1 VEIAKALGGSFKLVL
16 LAPRT
21 VREMTHCSEG
31 SFLPITCNEKIVS
44 PGEYR
49 TILSDYGTLKK
60 GGHDWQVRDFKSVSK
75 TILKSQ
81 LPVKLQ
87 EQKVI
92 TIDKVRK
99 RQVGFQTVYSSEPIF
114 VNLLKPK
121 SSLAAIDRAKL
132 VPKANQVKEAKR
144 KDVAKL
150 MAYFEMPSDED
161 TKTFY
166 DDVLS
171 GTGADSRSVEESII
185 EYADSDAD

>member
-1 VEIAKALGGSFKLVL
+1 MPPDRVFGRIEQKL
-16 LAPRT
+16 RK
-21 VREMTHCSEG
+21 
-31 SFLPITCNEKIVS
+31 IEKIVS

-92 TIDKVRK
+92 TIDKVHK

-121 SSLAAIDRAKL
+121 SSLAH
-132 VPKANQVKEAKR
+132 
-144 KDVAKL
+144 
-150 MAYFEMPSDED
+150 
-161 TKTFY
+161 
-166 DDVLS
+166 
-171 GTGADSRSVEESII
+171 SR
-185 EYADSDAD
+185 